1 MAQSTPVTRLPLARM
16 TLAVALA
23 LGLSACTPTP
33 ATPDATAQAQAQAPA
48 SARAQAL
55 QALYEDY
62 WESVLERNPMRATFV
77 GDHRYSHLLVNMLDP
92 AFVAESQALAQR
104 WLDRAEAIGDEGL
117 EGQDLLSYEIFTT
130 DLRNE
135 LAGYAFPGHLMP
147 LNQFTNLA
155 GTWATLGSGGSAQP
169 FNTLADHEAWLQRA
183 DRIPV
188 LVEQMIANMREG
200 MRQGVVQ
207 PRVLMERVVPQLDGL
222 IADAAE
228 DTLFWRPAAALEDN
242 AEVPARAREE
252 LQARYRTLIE
262 GRLMPA
268 YGELRRFVAE
278 EYVPASRDGVG
289 MADLPDG
296 EAWYDH
302 RVRQSTTTDLTPA
315 QIHRIGLQ
323 EVERIHTR
331 MRGLADDLGVALAP
345 DDPIGVLFDGVRA
358 RPDARFED
366 EEDLLRQYR
375 AFRETVDPL
384 LPALFDLQPEAD
396 FEIRPVEAF
405 RAPAASAASYS
416 APSQDGSRPGVFYV
430 NTYDIA
436 ARPRYSLESLYLHEA
451 TPGHHFQIGLQR
463 ELEDLPAF
471 RRFGGE
477 TAFIEGWGLYAES
490 LGEELGVYQDPLML
504 FGALEYEL
512 WRSIR
517 LVVDT
522 GLHAKGWSRQD
533 VLDYMYANS
542 PVQPTRAVSEAERF
556 MAIPGQAL
564 AYKIGEMRIRE
575 LRDLAEAELGED
587 FDVRGF
593 HREVLK
599 DGSVPLDVLEGKI
612 RRWIAEQR
620 A

>member
-1 MAQSTPVTRLPLARM
+1 MAQSTPRTRLPLARM
-16 TLAVALA
+16 ALSVALA

-33 ATPDATAQAQAQAPA
+33 SAPEATSQAQAPA
-48 SARAQAL
+48 SEREQAL
-55 QALYEDY
+55 QALYETY
-62 WESVLERNPMRATFV
+62 WEQVLERNPLRATFV
-77 GDHRYSHLLVNMLDP
+77 GEHRYSHLLVNMLDP
-92 AFVAESQALAQR
+92 EFVAESEALAR
-104 WLDRAEAIGDEGL
+104 HWLERAEAIGSDGL
-117 EGQDLLSYEIFTT
+117 QGQDLLSYEIFTN

-183 DRIPV
+183 DEIPV
-188 LVEQMIANMREG
+188 VVDQMIANMREG
-200 MRQGVVQ
+200 MRQDVVQ

-222 IADAAE
+222 IADRAE
-228 DTLFWRPAAALEDN
+228 DTLFWRPVAALEDK
-242 AEVPARAREE
+242 AEVSAGEREH

-262 GRLMPA
+262 DRLMPA
-268 YGELRRFVAE
+268 YAELRRFVAE
-278 EYVPASRDGVG
+278 EYIPASRDSVG

-296 EAWYDH
+296 QAWYDY
-302 RVRQSTTTDLTPA
+302 RVRQSTTTELTPA
-315 QIHRIGLQ
+315 QIHRIGLD
-323 EVERIHTR
+323 EVERIHAR
-331 MRGLADDLGVALAP
+331 MRGLAEDLGVALAP
-345 DDPIGVLFDGVRA
+345 DDDIGILFDGVRA

-384 LPALFDLQPEAD
+384 LPKLFDLQPEAD

-405 RAPAASAASYS
+405 RAQAASAASYS
-416 APSQDGSRPGVFYV
+416 APSQDGSRQGVFYV
-430 NTYDIA
+430 NTYDIP

-564 AYKIGEMRIRE
+564 AYKIGELRIRE
-575 LRDLAEAELGED
+575 LREMAEAELGED

-599 DGSVPLDVLEGKI
+599 DGSVPLDVLEAKV
-612 RRWIAEQR
+612 RRWMARQR
-620 A
+620 G

>member
-1 MAQSTPVTRLPLARM
+1 MAQSTSRPPLA
-16 TLAVALA
+16 LARLALSFALA
-23 LGLSACTPTP
+23 LGLSACTPTT
-33 ATPDATAQAQAQAPA
+33 ATPGAATQGQAPA
-48 SARAQAL
+48 AERAQAL
-55 QALYEDY
+55 QALYQQY
-62 WESVLERNPMRATFV
+62 WDAELERNPLRATFV
-77 GDHRYSHLLVNMLDP
+77 GEHRHNHRLVNHLDP
-92 AFVAESQALAQR
+92 AFVAESRQLTQHWLA
-104 WLDRAEAIGDEGL
+104 RAEAIGDDGL
-117 EGQDLLSYEIFTT
+117 QGQDLLSYEIFTN

-135 LAGYAFPGHLMP
+135 LAGYQFPGHLMP
-147 LNQFTNLA
+147 LNQFYNLA

-183 DRIPV
+183 DRIPM

-200 MRQGVVQ
+200 ADQGVVQ

-222 IADAAE
+222 IAERAE
-228 DTLFWRPAAALEDN
+228 DTLFWQPVAALEDN
-242 AEVPARAREE
+242 AGISTAERED
-252 LQARYRTLIE
+252 LQQRYRALIE

-268 YGELRRFVAE
+268 YSELRRYVAE
-278 EYVPASRDGVG
+278 EYLPASRDSVG
-289 MADLPDG
+289 MAALPDG
-296 EAWYDH
+296 EAWYAH

-315 QIHRIGLQ
+315 QIHRIGLD
-323 EVERIHTR
+323 EVARIHAR
-331 MRGLADDLGVALAP
+331 MRGLAPALGVELAP
-345 DDPIGVLFDGVRA
+345 GDDIGTLFDGVRA

-384 LPALFDLQPEAD
+384 LPQLFDLQPEAD

-405 RAPAASAASYS
+405 RARAASAASYS

-430 NTYDIA
+430 NTYDIP

-463 ELEDLPAF
+463 ELDDLPAF

-490 LGEELGVYQDPLML
+490 LGEELGVYKDPLML

-522 GLHAKGWSRQD
+522 GLHAKDWSRQD

-542 PVQPTRAVSEAERF
+542 PVQPTRAVSEAERY

-564 AYKIGEMRIRE
+564 AYKIGELRIRE
-575 LRDLAEAELGED
+575 LRNLAEAELGED

-599 DGSVPLDVLEGKI
+599 DGSVPLDVLEGKV
-612 RRWIAEQR
+612 RRWIEQQR
-620 A
+620 G

>member
-1 MAQSTPVTRLPLARM
+1 MPLARM
-16 TLAVALA
+16 ALAVALA

-33 ATPDATAQAQAQAPA
+33 SASEATTQAQAPA
-48 SARAQAL
+48 GEREQAL
-55 QALYEDY
+55 QALYESY
-62 WESVLERNPMRATFV
+62 WEQALERNPLRATFV
-77 GDHRYSHLLVNMLDP
+77 GEHRYNHLLVNMLDP
-92 AFVAESQALAQR
+92 EFVAESEALAR
-104 WLDRAEAIGDEGL
+104 HWLARAEAIGNDGL

-188 LVEQMIANMREG
+188 VVDQMIANMREG
-200 MRQGVVQ
+200 MRRGVVQ

-222 IADAAE
+222 IADTAE
-228 DTLFWRPAAALEDN
+228 ETLFWRPVAALEDN
-242 AEVPARAREE
+242 ADVSTSERQE
-252 LQARYRTLIE
+252 LEARYRVLIE
-262 GRLMPA
+262 DRLMPA
-268 YGELRRFVAE
+268 YAGLRRFVAE
-278 EYVPASRDGVG
+278 EYIPASRDSVG

-296 EAWYDH
+296 PAWYDY
-302 RVRQSTTTDLTPA
+302 RVRQSTTTELTPA
-315 QIHRIGLQ
+315 QIHRIGLD

-345 DDPIGVLFDGVRA
+345 DDHIGILFDGVRA

-384 LPALFDLQPEAD
+384 LPKLFDLQPEAD

-405 RAPAASAASYS
+405 RAQAASAASYS

-430 NTYDIA
+430 NTYDIP

-564 AYKIGEMRIRE
+564 AYKIGELRIRE

-599 DGSVPLDVLEGKI
+599 DGSVPLDVLETKI
-612 RRWIAEQR
+612 RRWIDGQR
-620 A
+620 G

>member
-1 MAQSTPVTRLPLARM
+1 MAQTTSRPPLA
-16 TLAVALA
+16 LARLALSVALA
-23 LGLSACTPTP
+23 LGLSACAPIAATPGTP
-33 ATPDATAQAQAQAPA
+33 AHGQAPA
-48 SARAQAL
+48 EDRAQAL
-55 QALYEDY
+55 QTLYQQY
-62 WESVLERNPMRATFV
+62 WDSALERNPLRATFV
-77 GDHRYSHLLVNMLDP
+77 GEHRYNDRLANHLDP
-92 AFVAESQALAQR
+92 EFVAEGRQLAQH
-104 WLDRAEAIGDEGL
+104 WLARAEAIGSEGL
-117 EGQDLLSYEIFTT
+117 QGQDLLSYEIFTN

-135 LAGYAFPGHLMP
+135 LAGYDFPGHLIP
-147 LNQFTNLA
+147 LDQFRNLA

-169 FNTLADHEAWLQRA
+169 FDTLADHEAWLQRA

-200 MRQGVVQ
+200 KRQGLVQ

-222 IADAAE
+222 IAERAE
-228 DTLFWRPAAALEDN
+228 DTLFWRPVAALADN
-242 AEVPARAREE
+242 TGVPSSERSE
-252 LQARYRTLIE
+252 LEQRYRELIE
-262 GRLMPA
+262 ARLMPA
-268 YGELRRFVAE
+268 YVELRRFVVE
-278 EYVPASRDGVG
+278 EYLPASRDSVG
-289 MADLPDG
+289 MAGLPDG
-296 EAWYDH
+296 EAWYAH
-302 RVRQSTTTDLTPA
+302 RVAQSTTTELTPA
-315 QIHRIGLQ
+315 QIHAIGLR

-331 MRGLADDLGVALAP
+331 MRGLAPALGVELAP
-345 DDPIGVLFDGVRA
+345 EDDIATLFDGVRA

-366 EEDLLRQYR
+366 EDDLLTQYR

-384 LPALFDLQPEAD
+384 LPKLFDLQPEAD

-405 RAPAASAASYS
+405 RAQAASAASYS
-416 APSQDGSRPGVFYV
+416 APSRDGSRPGVFYV
-430 NTYDIA
+430 NTYDIP

-463 ELEDLPAF
+463 ELDDLPAF

-490 LGEELGVYQDPLML
+490 LGEELGVYQDPLMH

-564 AYKIGEMRIRE
+564 AYKIGELRIRE
-575 LRDLAEAELGED
+575 LRNLAETELGQD

-599 DGSVPLDVLEGKI
+599 DGSVPLDVLESKVK
-612 RRWIAEQR
+612 RWIEQQR
-620 A
+620 G